1 MKRYL
6 ADTSVWIVRRGWF
19 CWRGYTNWSLISRCI
34 VLEEYMKAK
43 VLDESWKTDWKT
55 VVEKVL
61 FLRRQIL

>member
-43 VLDESWKTDWKT
+43 EIKGFVFKETDI
-55 VVEKVL
+55 V
-61 FLRRQIL
+61 R